1 MLVHWLLSCLT
12 LCNSMDCSLP
22 GASVH
27 GILHARILERV
38 AIPFSKGSSQ
48 PRMNHQGEPS
58 PVFQGL
64 HSLGSGK
71 LEIGRAHV

>member
-12 LCNSMDCSLP
+12 LCNAMDCSLP

-38 AIPFSKGSSQ
+38 AIPFSKGSSL
-48 PRMNHQGEPS
+48 PRD
-58 PVFQGL
+58 
-64 HSLGSGK
+64 
-71 LEIGRAHV
+71 